1 MSDVERQGCD
11 ARYLGPSLLAI
22 LAAETAPLL
31 RVHILE
37 IRGAIDL
44 QHAAPDP
51 DRLDAV
57 GDVARHQAPDMLV
70 CIVWLCHP
78 MLDCL
83 DPFFRHRRARGG
95 NWIES
100 HRACTADQITTAVI
114 NNNCPSPL
122 MTAAST
128 SEGCRSF
135 A

>member
-51 DRLDAV
+51 DQLDAV

-78 MLDCL
+78 MVDGL
-83 DPFFRHRRARGG
+83 DPFFRHSRDRGKL
-95 NWIES
+95 
-100 HRACTADQITTAVI
+100 D
-114 NNNCPSPL
+114 
-122 MTAAST
+122 
-128 SEGCRSF
+128 
-135 A
+135 